1 MADHGVEQR
10 LQILEDKQALA
21 EHMNLYCKTADRF
34 DWAGWADTLTEDSV
48 FEFGDF
54 GDMRGRDMRGRQTIH
69 DTFKGYIDH
78 VYAVMQHMMSNL
90 DFEVDGDNATGTG
103 NLIFTGI
110 MDAAKPTEYYMS
122 GGRYQWKYRRTDAG
136 WRIAH
141 TKLEFIWNNGGDKNA
156 VFQEKIAETAA

>member
-1 MADHGVEQR
+1 MADQGVEQR
-10 LQILEDKQALA
+10 IQILEDKQALA

-34 DWAGWADTLTEDSV
+34 DWADWADTFTEDSV
-48 FEFGDF
+48 FEFIGGF
-54 GDMRGRDMRGRQTIH
+54 GDMRGRQTIH
-69 DTFKGYIDH
+69 DTCKGSMDH
-78 VYAVMQHMMSNL
+78 VYAVMQHLMSNL

-110 MDAAKPTEYYMS
+110 MDAAKPTGYYMS

-136 WRIAH
+136 WKIAH
-141 TKLEFIWNNGGDKNA
+141 TKLEFIWNNGGDKDA